1 MPSQFDPPSGT
12 RDFLAAD
19 VEQREHAFAVIR
31 SVFGQYGFEPLQTPA
46 FERLDVLLG
55 KYGDEGDKLVFK
67 ILRRGEHEASGE
79 ADLALR
85 YDMTVPLARVAAAY
99 GSQLPTPYKRYA
111 MGPVWRADRPGK
123 DRYREFIQC
132 DLDTLGSS
140 SLLADAEVLSAHHD
154 ALAGLGLPEFT
165 ILLNSRRVLA
175 GLMEAFSVP
184 PDIRVGVLTSLDKL
198 DKLAPADVVAELT
211 DRGLAAEQ
219 AGDLVGA
226 LTAADSADQVRVELT
241 KTEEGSA
248 GLDEVDTMLTLLAG
262 QIPAGRIR
270 FTPRMVRGLS
280 YYTGPI
286 WEVTA
291 TGVAGSIGA
300 WRPVRPPHRAARRP
314 GCPRRGLIDRRRAHP
329 ARCFRTPVRP
339 SPRRLD
345 VAVTVMGP
353 ELAADSFGFAAA
365 ARSAG
370 LRASVYLGSSGKLG
384 RQLKWASDTGARWC
398 LIYGENEHEAGV
410 VTVRDMTTGEQV
422 RVPAAELA
430 GYLAAPAR
438 GGLIGRRGFMEPVAW
453 HASLPG
459 VIVAA
464 SALIR
469 DPAGNV
475 LVVKPNYRDHWTLPG
490 GICEF
495 GEAPHD
501 GCAREV
507 SEELGLD
514 LAVGP
519 LLSVDWQPA
528 LPDYGPGARPAIYF
542 IFGCGTLAD
551 RGGIRLQAEEL
562 DDCRSSRPRP
572 SWPACSPGSRCRGS
586 EPRWPPAAA
595 IVPGMYRGRA
605 EGCRWRSRPGW
616 RGGRVAAVSG
626 GRAAQ
631 VVRCQ
636 AAAGRAVRWSARLGG
651 RGELGKPVSLAHGG
665 RAERGG
671 QVGLQRREDIGH

>member
-184 PDIRVGVLTSLDKL
+184 PDMRVGVLTSLDKL
-198 DKLAPADVVAELT
+198 DKLAPGDVVAELT

-291 TGVAGSIGA
+291 TGVAGSIGGGG
-300 WRPVRPPHRAARRP
+300 RYDH
-314 GCPRRGLIDRRRAHP
+314 LIEQLGGPDVP
-329 ARCFRTPVRP
+329 AVGSSIGVERILRLLPDAGPAV
-339 SPRRLD
+339 PRRLD

-353 ELAADSFGFAAA
+353 DLAADSFGFAAA

-422 RVPAAELA
+422 QVPVVELA
-430 GYLAAPAR
+430 GYLAA
-438 GGLIGRRGFMEPVAW
+438 
-453 HASLPG
+453 
-459 VIVAA
+459 
-464 SALIR
+464 
-469 DPAGNV
+469 
-475 LVVKPNYRDHWTLPG
+475 
-490 GICEF
+490 
-495 GEAPHD
+495 
-501 GCAREV
+501 
-507 SEELGLD
+507 
-514 LAVGP
+514 
-519 LLSVDWQPA
+519 
-528 LPDYGPGARPAIYF
+528 
-542 IFGCGTLAD
+542 
-551 RGGIRLQAEEL
+551 
-562 DDCRSSRPRP
+562 
-572 SWPACSPGSRCRGS
+572 
-586 EPRWPPAAA
+586 
-595 IVPGMYRGRA
+595 
-605 EGCRWRSRPGW
+605 
-616 RGGRVAAVSG
+616 
-626 GRAAQ
+626 
-631 VVRCQ
+631 
-636 AAAGRAVRWSARLGG
+636 
-651 RGELGKPVSLAHGG
+651 
-665 RAERGG
+665 
-671 QVGLQRREDIGH
+671 RREEG

>member
-154 ALAGLGLPEFT
+154 ALAALGLPEFT

-211 DRGLAAEQ
+211 GRGLAAES
-219 AGDLVGA
+219 AGELVGA

-248 GLDEVDTMLTLLAG
+248 GLDEVDTLLTLLAG
-262 QIPAGRIR
+262 QLPAGRIR

-291 TGVAGSIGA
+291 PGVAGSIGA
-300 WRPVRPPHRAARRP
+300 GGRYDHLIEQLGGPDVPAAGSSIGVERILRLLP
-314 GCPRRGLIDRRRAHP
+314 NAGSA
-329 ARCFRTPVRP
+329 T
-339 SPRRLD
+339 PRRLD

-384 RQLKWASDTGARWC
+384 RQLKWASDAGARWC

-430 GYLAAPAR
+430 GHLAA
-438 GGLIGRRGFMEPVAW
+438 RRG
-453 HASLPG
+453 
-459 VIVAA
+459 
-464 SALIR
+464 
-469 DPAGNV
+469 
-475 LVVKPNYRDHWTLPG
+475 
-490 GICEF
+490 
-495 GEAPHD
+495 
-501 GCAREV
+501 
-507 SEELGLD
+507 
-514 LAVGP
+514 
-519 LLSVDWQPA
+519 
-528 LPDYGPGARPAIYF
+528 
-542 IFGCGTLAD
+542 
-551 RGGIRLQAEEL
+551 
-562 DDCRSSRPRP
+562 
-572 SWPACSPGSRCRGS
+572 
-586 EPRWPPAAA
+586 
-595 IVPGMYRGRA
+595 
-605 EGCRWRSRPGW
+605 EG
-616 RGGRVAAVSG
+616 
-626 GRAAQ
+626 
-631 VVRCQ
+631 
-636 AAAGRAVRWSARLGG
+636 
-651 RGELGKPVSLAHGG
+651 
-665 RAERGG
+665 
-671 QVGLQRREDIGH
+671 